1 MKGHDWIMR
10 KVFLSIMLLGEL
22 KATKYISDD
31 FNLNNKNYYFPLSF
45 IADEIL
51 EENDEAEVITV
62 VETGLGTAKT
72 AEKNYEVFKQELNRI
87 AVKKHASLNFTQVSI
102 TKEFESLTFNKFF
115 KDIAFLIKDGD
126 KIYADITFGMKV
138 YTLSMFIAMAY
149 AAKAGID
156 ISAESIIYSMKYSGT
171 EAAEN
176 VNTAK
181 IYDLTSLFYLNAIAG
196 EAAAGD
202 KAGLD
207 DLLKFIISR

>member
-1 MKGHDWIMR
+1 MQLSQIKGIGLNTE
-10 KVFLSIMLLGEL
+10 KYLNELGINSAEDL
-22 KATKYISDD
+22 VEYYPFKY
-31 FNLNNKNYYFPLSF
+31 
-45 IADEIL
+45 EIL
-51 EENDEAEVITV
+51 ENTDP
-62 VETGLGTAKT
+62 KT
-72 AEKNYEVFKQELNRI
+72 
-87 AVKKHASLNFTQVSI
+87 
-102 TKEFESLTFNKFF
+102 
-115 KDIAFLIKDGD
+115 IKDGD

-149 AAKAGID
+149 AAKAGIN
-156 ISAESIIYSMKYSGT
+156 ISAETIIYSMKYSGT
-171 EAAEN
+171 EEAKN